1 MRPAR
6 PDPAADAAALAAAR
20 ELLDVRAG
28 ASVAEVTAAYRK
40 AVKAARPD
48 LGLTDTSWIPRM
60 QQARELLMQA
70 AEPDRRRGRRGERTL
85 REVLPLRRSTW
96 THQPPSS
103 PSMKID
109 L

>member
-48 LGLTDTSWIPRM
+48 LGLTDSSWVPRM
-60 QQARELLMQA
+60 QQARDLLMQA

-96 THQPPSS
+96 TQQPPSS